1 LDSSYLTSVA
11 RSVEY
16 CQRASVSARSERA
29 REDALSKMQGDTLRQ
44 SETHARRAR

>member
-16 CQRASVSARSERA
+16 
-29 REDALSKMQGDTLRQ
+29 
-44 SETHARRAR
+44 